1 MLTLDGLL
9 YIQSLLVSQPLCVAL
24 FDAQGKECSF
34 PGYSRLFLNKES
46 WVVNE
51 HGDLVHPPVL
61 FALHAKELVSVQSVR
76 IVAEST
82 TLSDEVVEPPYTM
95 RYAGDEIRVN
105 VQLSLNRL

>member
-9 YIQSLLVSQPLCVAL
+9 YLQSLLVSQRLCVAL
-24 FDAQGKECSF
+24 YDAQGQECTF
-34 PGYSRLFLNKES
+34 PGYSRLFLNQSDWHVDE
-46 WVVNE
+46 N
-51 HGDLVHPPVL
+51 GDLVHPPVL
-61 FALHAKELVSVQSVR
+61 FALHAKQLVSVQSVR

-105 VQLSLNRL
+105 VKLSLHRA